1 MWIILGRMLLSPK
14 SYQSSRQNED
24 FAGEPTK
31 VHADAT
37 KMHVH
42 STKVHVDFY
51 QSTRA

>member
-1 MWIILGRMLLSPK
+1 MLLSPK

-24 FAGEPTK
+24 FGSEPTK
-31 VHADAT
+31 VHAGAT

-42 STKVHVDFY
+42 STKLHVDFY